1 MAIGRVTNRDPST
14 VGYWV
19 KKYSLNANGQAR
31 YSAKGPLCRQDLAAL
46 IEEGLSV
53 KGIATELGVAVPHVR
68 YWLERYELETE
79 RMHRR
84 RHPTAS
90 EPLERYVERRCQTHG
105 LAPFVLEG
113 RGYYRCCKCRSAGV
127 AKQRR
132 RTKQTLVAEARR
144 GVRSVWLQP
153 LPRRPAVSPSRS
165 LKQGVPTLSSRGY
178 QVFGNGSC
186 GGTEVCTPV
195 RELSCRGR
203 GGCCFRECVTSNHTM
218 VALLPGMDSN
228 HHALIN
234 SQVCC
239 HYITGDLYIPNA
251 VGIVDGPVPT
261 RAPQTVSAIASAIWP
276 RMPSRSW

>member
-1 MAIGRVTNRDPST
+1 MDKDLLKRLLADGLSLVAIGRVTNRDPST

-19 KKYSLNANGQAR
+19 KKYGLNANGQAR
-31 YSAKGPLCRQDLAAL
+31 YSAKGPLSRQDLAAL

-132 RTKQTLVAEARR
+132 RTKQTLVAEAGGECALCGYSRCLAALQFHHLDRSSKAFPLSLR
-144 GVRSVWLQP
+144 GVT
-153 LPRRPAVSPSRS
+153 RS
-165 LKQGVPTLSSRGY
+165 LEK
-178 QVFGNGSC
+178 
-186 GGTEVCTPV
+186 V
-195 RELSCRGR
+195 RAEAQKC
-203 GGCCFRECVTSNHTM
+203 
-218 VALLPGMDSN
+218 ALLCAN
-228 HHALIN
+228 CHAE
-234 SQVCC
+234 VEA
-239 HYITGDLYIPNA
+239 G
-251 VGIVDGPVPT
+251 V
-261 RAPQTVSAIASAIWP
+261 ASVNV
-276 RMPSRSW
+276 